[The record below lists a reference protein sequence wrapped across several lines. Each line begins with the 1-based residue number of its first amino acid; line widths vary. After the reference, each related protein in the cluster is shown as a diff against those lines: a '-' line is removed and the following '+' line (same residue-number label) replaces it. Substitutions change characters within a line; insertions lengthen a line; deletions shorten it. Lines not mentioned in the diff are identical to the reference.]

1 MAEDKESQA
10 ISEMTT
16 RIVSAYVS
24 HNTVDPEQVP
34 QVIQAVARDLKALQ
48 TGEVEESASN
58 IQPAVN
64 PRRSI
69 GRDHLVCLVCGRKQK
84 ALKRHLSKAHN
95 LTPEQY
101 REMFGLRPDYPMVAP
116 NTSKRRSEIA
126 RSIGLGRREGEG
138 EGESEGEG
146 EVLVESD
153 TQAA

>member
-1 MAEDKESQA
+1 MSEDKDHQSLT
-10 ISEMTT
+10 EMTT

-24 HNTVDPEQVP
+24 HNRVEPDQVP
-34 QVIQAVARDLKALQ
+34 QVIQAVSRDLKALQ
-48 TGEVEESASN
+48 NGETEEQSTAV
-58 IQPAVN
+58 QPAIN

-84 ALKRHLSKAHN
+84 ALKRHLAKAHN

-126 RSIGLGRREGEG
+126 RSIGLGRRDGEDG
-138 EGESEGEG
+138 EEEEDGDS
-146 EVLVESD
+146 
-153 TQAA
+153 QAA

>member
-1 MAEDKESQA
+1 MSEEKDNLSLT
-10 ISEMTT
+10 EMTT

-24 HNTVDPEQVP
+24 HNRVEPDQVP

-48 TGEVEESASN
+48 SGETEETSSAV
-58 IQPAVN
+58 QPAVN

-69 GRDHLVCLVCGRKQK
+69 GRDHLVCLMCGRKQK
-84 ALKRHLSKAHN
+84 ALKRHLAKAHN

-126 RSIGLGRREGEG
+126 RSIGLGRREDGQD
-138 EGESEGEG
+138 
-146 EVLVESD
+146 D

>member
-1 MAEDKESQA
+1 MTDETDNLS
-10 ISEMTT
+10 ITEMTT

-24 HNTVDPEQVP
+24 HNRVEPDQVP
-34 QVIQAVARDLKALQ
+34 QVIQAVSRDLKALQ
-48 TGEVEESASN
+48 TGETEETTSSV
-58 IQPAVN
+58 QPAVN

-84 ALKRHLSKAHN
+84 ALKRHLAKAHD

-126 RSIGLGRREGEG
+126 RSIGLGRRDGEDGAEGAADD
-138 EGESEGEG
+138 SE
-146 EVLVESD
+146 
-153 TQAA
+153 AA

>member
-1 MAEDKESQA
+1 MAEDKENLSLT
-10 ISEMTT
+10 EMTT

-24 HNTVDPEQVP
+24 HNRVEPEQVP

-48 TGEVEESASN
+48 SGETEETPSSV
-58 IQPAVN
+58 QPAVN

-84 ALKRHLSKAHN
+84 ALKRHLAKAHD

-126 RSIGLGRREGEG
+126 RSIGLGRRDGEDG
-138 EGESEGEG
+138 PDDDHDDSE
-146 EVLVESD
+146 
-153 TQAA
+153 AA

>member
-1 MAEDKESQA
+1 MAEDKESPS

-24 HNTVDPEQVP
+24 HNTVEPEQVP

-48 TGEVEESASN
+48 TGETEESTTTV
-58 IQPAVN
+58 QPAVN

-84 ALKRHLSKAHN
+84 ALKRHLAKAHD

-126 RSIGLGRREGEG
+126 RSIGLGRREGDG
-138 EGESEGEG
+138 EGAEDDNSR
-146 EVLVESD
+146 
-153 TQAA
+153 AA

>member
-1 MAEDKESQA
+1 MPEEKDNASLT
-10 ISEMTT
+10 EMTT

-24 HNTVDPEQVP
+24 HNRVEPDQVP

-48 TGEVEESASN
+48 SGETEETGTTV
-58 IQPAVN
+58 QPAVN

-84 ALKRHLSKAHN
+84 ALKRHLAKAHD

-126 RSIGLGRREGEG
+126 RSIGLGRRDNEPEEDPRGR
-138 EGESEGEG
+138 SK
-146 EVLVESD
+146 SR
-153 TQAA
+153 AA